1 MKRFLVLTT
10 LTLAAFLCI
19 PAASAQTDPGVAQRR
34 AQHLRHGVNLS
45 EWFAQVYDSRGYT
58 KEHFENWT
66 TAQDILL
73 IQQMGFDHV
82 RLSVNPAPMFRH
94 NHADDLPADYLGYL
108 DSAVKMIL
116 DQGLAV
122 IIDVHPE
129 ADFKEKLAGNSAFV
143 EEFADYW
150 RALAAHYSNLDPD
163 RVFFEILN
171 EPEVRD
177 AYRWSGIQARL
188 AVAIREGAPRHTII
202 AAGARWSDDDDLL
215 AMDPLR
221 DANVIYNFHFYEP
234 HVFTHQGATWGD
246 NYWHAVRALPYP
258 SSPESAERVAAGVPD
273 PQKRLY
279 VVRYGLE
286 HWDAARMDAEFA
298 QVEAWAKHWN
308 VPVTCNEFGVYRKV
322 AGPEDRA
329 AWLKD
334 VRTALEKH
342 GMGWTMWDYSGGFGV
357 VTKPQGQTVVD
368 LLTVAA
374 LGLRIQPAGQ

>member
-73 IQQMGFDHV
+73 IRQMGFDHV

-129 ADFKEKLAGNSAFV
+129 ADFKEKLA
-143 EEFADYW
+143 
-150 RALAAHYSNLDPD
+150 
-163 RVFFEILN
+163 
-171 EPEVRD
+171 
-177 AYRWSGIQARL
+177 
-188 AVAIREGAPRHTII
+188 
-202 AAGARWSDDDDLL
+202 
-215 AMDPLR
+215 
-221 DANVIYNFHFYEP
+221 
-234 HVFTHQGATWGD
+234 
-246 NYWHAVRALPYP
+246 
-258 SSPESAERVAAGVPD
+258 
-273 PQKRLY
+273 
-279 VVRYGLE
+279 
-286 HWDAARMDAEFA
+286 
-298 QVEAWAKHWN
+298 
-308 VPVTCNEFGVYRKV
+308 
-322 AGPEDRA
+322 
-329 AWLKD
+329 
-334 VRTALEKH
+334 
-342 GMGWTMWDYSGGFGV
+342 
-357 VTKPQGQTVVD
+357 
-368 LLTVAA
+368 
-374 LGLRIQPAGQ
+374 